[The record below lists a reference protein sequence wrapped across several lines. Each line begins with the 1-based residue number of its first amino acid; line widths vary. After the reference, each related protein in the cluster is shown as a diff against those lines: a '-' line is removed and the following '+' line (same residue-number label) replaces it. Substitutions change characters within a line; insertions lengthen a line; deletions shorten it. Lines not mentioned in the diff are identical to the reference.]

1 LVKPFIEHVRVAALV
16 VQVPDATLPNV
27 YAVTVYPLMAE
38 PFVFSGASQVTAAAA
53 FDATAVTLIGTDG
66 AAFMATPDEA
76 SEASEVP
83 ALLVA
88 VTLKVYWLPA
98 TKLDETSQVTAGA
111 VATHVAPT
119 TAAPELSYA

>member
-1 LVKPFIEHVRVAALV
+1 MAALV